1 MSRSFWIPFSLL
13 TVLACAPVR
22 PPALKV
28 ASVAGVITLPT
39 EPGQPSGCDHLS
51 IRAFQ
56 EGYAV
61 GVTSVHAGRGR
72 CHYDVTQLA
81 PGVPVTL
88 QPVFTPP
95 EPCGPGKLAT
105 LQPAVAELTLGFNE
119 TRTLDFR
126 SSCGVAP
133 TGASL

>member
-1 MSRSFWIPFSLL
+1 MSRSFWIPLALL
-13 TVLACAPVR
+13 SVLSCAPVR
-22 PPALKV
+22 PPALGV
-28 ASVAGVITLPT
+28 ASVAGVIALPT
-39 EPGQPSGCDHLS
+39 EPGQRAGCDHLS

-61 GVTSVHAGRGR
+61 GVSSVHAGQGR

-81 PGVPVTL
+81 PGVPVTI

-95 EPCGPGKLAT
+95 EPCGPGKVTT
-105 LQPAVAELTLGFNE
+105 LQPAGAELTLLSRE

-126 SSCGVAP
+126 SSCGAAP
-133 TGASL
+133 TGASM